1 MCTESVHSLHTY
13 ILCGAGQ
20 PYHFMPAR
28 HGGQRSPLLASLMQ
42 ERTARWAE
50 DNLGLTFI
58 NLTRCSL
65 NPVHTLYTKQSCTL
79 SVNMLCMFSLNS
91 VYMLCTLWSLNVCQ
105 ISTKRSTKAIKSI
118 IRGHHQ
124 PSKRR
129 ISWLTGWQ
137 DDILHLTVE
146 ERHPLKRSRQDRWLE
161 KEKESQEVCTSCVH
175 PIPICVQTVYS

>member
-1 MCTESVHSLHTY
+1 
-13 ILCGAGQ
+13 
-20 PYHFMPAR
+20 MPAC

-65 NPVHTLYTKQSCTL
+65 NPVYTLYTKQSCTL

-105 ISTKRSTKAIKSI
+105 ISTKRSTKANQEYHQRPSPTIKEANFMVDWMARWHPAPYCWRATSPETEQT
-118 IRGHHQ
+118 RQMAGEGEG
-124 PSKRR
+124 
-129 ISWLTGWQ
+129 ISGGLY
-137 DDILHLTVE
+137 IL
-146 ERHPLKRSRQDRWLE
+146 
-161 KEKESQEVCTSCVH
+161 CTPNINLCTLCVH
-175 PIPICVQTVYS
+175 SILNMLLVCVQYVYSVWINL